1 MNTPQ
6 APEQAV
12 VRSNPGDTLRQAR
25 EAAGLRVAD
34 IARDLNLTEHVLR
47 LVEAGEFERLPG
59 HTFARGY
66 VRAYAKRLGLDQN
79 RLALEFDQYT
89 GTDASGSAVHSITA
103 ISEPA
108 RRSLHVMRAVTF
120 ILLLC
125 LAGLA
130 FFWWQEQRPQRQ
142 EQPDALAQIEV
153 EAADGTLEIHSLDA
167 EPENEAL
174 ASELE
179 DQAQAAAM
187 QLPEQPTPASVEA
200 LTQDS
205 SETSSLSEQAAQPA
219 SVPTPVVVAA
229 ARQEAPVTLPV
240 APVAPVVAAQPAV
253 SPAAALIA
261 ADQAQNQAA
270 APQVSVSEPVVPALP
285 AGHGQVSLQFAA
297 DCWIQLSDAQGQV
310 LASGLKRAGEQLN
323 LTGQAPLEL
332 RLGYARGA
340 SVSYNGQAIDLAPFT
355 HGETARVRLGQ

>member
-108 RRSLHVMRAVTF
+108 RRSQHVMRAVTF

-187 QLPEQPTPASVEA
+187 LLPEQPTPASVEA

-205 SETSSLSEQAAQPA
+205 SEPATQPA

-229 ARQEAPVTLPV
+229 ARQEAPVTL
-240 APVAPVVAAQPAV
+240 PVAPVVAAQPAV

>member
-108 RRSLHVMRAVTF
+108 RRSQHVMRAVTF

-130 FFWWQEQRPQRQ
+130 FFWWQEQRPQHQ

-205 SETSSLSEQAAQPA
+205 SETSSLSESAAQPA
-219 SVPTPVVVAA
+219 SAPTPVVVAE
-229 ARQEAPVTLPV
+229 ARQEAPVTL
-240 APVAPVVAAQPAV
+240 PVAPVVAAQPAV

>member
-108 RRSLHVMRAVTF
+108 RRSQHVMRAVTF

-130 FFWWQEQRPQRQ
+130 FVRWQEQRPQRQ

-187 QLPEQPTPASVEA
+187 LLPEQPTPASVEA

-205 SETSSLSEQAAQPA
+205 SEPATQPA
-219 SVPTPVVVAA
+219 SAPTPVVVAA
-229 ARQEAPVTLPV
+229 ARQEAPVTL
-240 APVAPVVAAQPAV
+240 PVAPVVAAQPAV

>member
-103 ISEPA
+103 IGEPA
-108 RRSLHVMRAVTF
+108 RRSQHVMRAVTF

-187 QLPEQPTPASVEA
+187 LLPEQPTPASVEA

-205 SETSSLSEQAAQPA
+205 SEPATQPA
-219 SVPTPVVVAA
+219 SAPTPVVVAA
-229 ARQEAPVTLPV
+229 ARQEAPVTL
-240 APVAPVVAAQPAV
+240 PVAPVVAAQPAV

>member
-108 RRSLHVMRAVTF
+108 RRSQHVMRAVTF

-187 QLPEQPTPASVEA
+187 LLPEQPTPASVEA

-205 SETSSLSEQAAQPA
+205 SEPATQPA
-219 SVPTPVVVAA
+219 SAPTPVVVAA

>member
-108 RRSLHVMRAVTF
+108 RRSQHVMRAVTF

-187 QLPEQPTPASVEA
+187 LLPEQPTPASVEA

-205 SETSSLSEQAAQPA
+205 SEPATQPA
-219 SVPTPVVVAA
+219 SAPTPVVVAA
-229 ARQEAPVTLPV
+229 ARQEAPVTL
-240 APVAPVVAAQPAV
+240 PVAPVVAAQPAV

>member
-108 RRSLHVMRAVTF
+108 RRSQHVMRAVTF

-205 SETSSLSEQAAQPA
+205 SEPATQPA

-229 ARQEAPVTLPV
+229 ARQEAPVTL
-240 APVAPVVAAQPAV
+240 PVAPVVAAQPAV

>member
-108 RRSLHVMRAVTF
+108 RRSQHVMRAVTF

-187 QLPEQPTPASVEA
+187 LLPEQPTPASVEA

-205 SETSSLSEQAAQPA
+205 SEPATQPA

>member
-79 RLALEFDQYT
+79 RLALQFDQYT

-108 RRSLHVMRAVTF
+108 RRSQHVMRAVTF

-205 SETSSLSEQAAQPA
+205 SEPAAQPA
-219 SVPTPVVVAA
+219 SAPTPVVVAA
-229 ARQEAPVTLPV
+229 ERQEAPVTLPV

-332 RLGYARGA
+332 LLGYARGA

>member
-108 RRSLHVMRAVTF
+108 RRSQHVMRAVTF

-205 SETSSLSEQAAQPA
+205 SEPATQPA

>member
-108 RRSLHVMRAVTF
+108 RRSQHVMRAVTF

-187 QLPEQPTPASVEA
+187 LLPEQPTPASVEA

-205 SETSSLSEQAAQPA
+205 SEPATQPA
-219 SVPTPVVVAA
+219 SAPTPVVVAE
-229 ARQEAPVTLPV
+229 ARQEAPVTL
-240 APVAPVVAAQPAV
+240 PVAPVVAAQPAV

>member
-108 RRSLHVMRAVTF
+108 RRSQHVMRAVTF

-187 QLPEQPTPASVEA
+187 LLPEQPTPASVEA

-205 SETSSLSEQAAQPA
+205 SEPATQPA
-219 SVPTPVVVAA
+219 SAPTPVVVAA

-310 LASGLKRAGEQLN
+310 LASGLKRAGEQLT